1 MKQLVGV
8 GLLLVVIRMSALSSA
23 PPDLSPNASLS
34 PQQVVEFQL
43 DALRHNNEPTVDAG
57 IERSFRFASPSNR
70 LVTGPL
76 SHFSE
81 IVHSA
86 TYSAL
91 LGSQGSEVRGV
102 IVQGN
107 EAKVYVTVTSATGS
121 QLNFLFML
129 SRQGQGD
136 YRDCWMTDSVMKL
149 PPEENGN
156 QIAI

>member
-1 MKQLVGV
+1 MIRVVVV
-8 GLLLVVIRMSALSSA
+8 GLLLLTVRTSALSE
-23 PPDLSPNASLS
+23 PLDLNPNPDLT

-43 DALRHNNEPTVDAG
+43 DALR

-81 IVHSA
+81 IVHSPG
-86 TYSAL
+86 YSAL
-91 LGSQGSEVRGV
+91 LGSQATEVRGV
-102 IVQGN
+102 AVQ
-107 EAKVYVTVTSATGS
+107 ADQARVYVTVTSANGS

-129 SRQGQGD
+129 SRQGEGD
-136 YRDCWMTDSVMKL
+136 YHDCWMTDSVMKL
-149 PPEENGN
+149 PSDDNGN